1 MVSDRAR
8 PVLGWCGCRSA
19 RPSGSQLSQLPNTDC
34 LHGRHFIIISSYQSN
49 NMLRRPNNDYFNFQL
64 NLKSFCVGRW
74 TMMNQSPS
82 WKCQADSLLLISTNV
97 SCLWSFGQNVLT
109 INTAAR
115 ASYCKLFTP
124 RPTPHQASS
133 WETVLKFIHA
143 NILVLCRSSTLL
155 PGCVFCIYVQCLD
168 LGRNF
173 SIKIWKEIVTVW
185 SLGLPHVSY
194 LQHVQSN

>member
-49 NMLRRPNNDYFNFQL
+49 IILRRPNNDYFNFQL

-97 SCLWSFGQNVLT
+97 SCVWSFGQNVLT

-143 NILVLCRSSTLL
+143 NILVLCCSYCQVLYFVLMSSVWGLR
-155 PGCVFCIYVQCLD
+155 
-168 LGRNF
+168 RNF

-185 SLGLPHVSY
+185 CLGLPHVSY
-194 LQHVQSN
+194 LQHVRSN